1 MLKVDSLLNWII
13 ILLGIILI
21 VTLFVIPKDHCD
33 TCNFDGNTGKEWF
46 KDYSSK
52 CLQLYSYGEENPNV
66 PRFNITNPPISSVSN
81 A

>member
-33 TCNFDGNTGKEWF
+33 TCNFDGQSGKEWF
-46 KDYSSK
+46 NDYSNK
-52 CLQLYSYGEENPNV
+52 CLQKYSYGERNPNV
-66 PRFNITNPPISSVSN
+66 ATLNLSSLSIQS
-81 A
+81 

>member
-33 TCNFDGNTGKEWF
+33 TCNFDGKTGKEWF
-46 KDYSSK
+46 KGYSSK
-52 CLQLYSYGEENPNV
+52 CLQLYSYGEENPNIATL
-66 PRFNITNPPISSVSN
+66 NLSSLSIQS
-81 A
+81 